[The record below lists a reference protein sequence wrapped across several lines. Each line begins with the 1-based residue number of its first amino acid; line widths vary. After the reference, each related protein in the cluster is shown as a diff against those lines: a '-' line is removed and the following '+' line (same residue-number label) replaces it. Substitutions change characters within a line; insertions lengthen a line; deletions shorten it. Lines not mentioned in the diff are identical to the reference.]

1 MKKVSISVV
10 LLAMMAFASVSC
22 QKESETMHQ
31 VTDSETFTVRAVS
44 YAVDGVTQIVILH
57 GDNAWEDFML
67 RMMALAEEGHVVRVF
82 SGNSAS
88 RTMAAKERIEYKTKD
103 KKAAAEWTLQKIN
116 EGYDVEVTYNSQTG
130 EYTCVATK

>member
-1 MKKVSISVV
+1 MKKVSISVA
-10 LLAMMAFASVSC
+10 LLAMMAFATVSC
-22 QKESETMHQ
+22 QKEAETMLQ
-31 VTDSETFTVRAVS
+31 VTDSETFTVRTVS

-67 RMMALAEEGHVVRVF
+67 RMMALAEEGHAVRVF

-130 EYTCVATK
+130 EYTCVATR